1 MPQHAHN
8 AIREHKSSEI
18 YSRGFPGKESV
29 VKSLPANAGD
39 AGFNPWVGNGEGDG
53 NLLQYPCLENAVNR
67 GAWRAMLHRIAK
79 SRTRLKLLST
89 QAINKYIESH

>member
-1 MPQHAHN
+1 MGASLAAQT
-8 AIREHKSSEI
+8 
-18 YSRGFPGKESV
+18 GKNP
-29 VKSLPANAGD
+29 PAMQEARRPW
-39 AGFNPWVGNGEGDG
+39 FNPWIREIPQRRARQPTSVFLSEEFHSMD
-53 NLLQYPCLENAVNR
+53 R